1 MPYSRGTEER
11 AARGERVMSAVGPW
25 RPDPSGDSSGS
36 HKRPIFRR
44 GRGGRSETTL
54 ESPLLRN
61 RLTGRLHVAE
71 GVVILMVTLLLFG
84 FWRLQV
90 VHAAHY
96 LELAENN
103 RRRTLVVRAPRG
115 LITDRNGLLLAAN
128 RPAFNVGIVR
138 EEIEDQEATLQWLA
152 GVLGETPET
161 LRERLDTR
169 RVGVPVFQPVVVADD
184 IDQALVSAIE
194 ARSLEHPGVIIQTEH
209 KRQYPKGLVAAH
221 VLGQV
226 GEINRA
232 QLDAWEPG
240 RYRPGDIVGKNGLE
254 SVHNDSLAGRAGDE
268 QVVVNSAGRTVR
280 VVNQVPPQPGNTLT
294 LTLDLPLQQHA
305 EALLEGKKGAIVVL
319 DVNTGG
325 VLALAAAPTYDPNM
339 FARRIAP
346 REWTALTNDP
356 ARPLTNRA
364 LQSSYPPGSTFK
376 LLMAVAGLEHGLITP
391 ETTVFCPGYGI
402 YFGKRFACNVPG
414 GHGTVNLESAIGRS
428 CNVYFYELGYKLGRE
443 RIVEVAQRYGFGA
456 RTGIDLLDE
465 HRGILPTDEWV
476 ASRNDPNWYGG
487 ETIVLSIGQGPI
499 DVTPLQL
506 AHMAATLATGV
517 KITPHLVAAAEDPA
531 GRPLPVPAVARENVH
546 LDPLHRRAILRGMS
560 ASVNQSGSSRRAR
573 NPDIEFGG
581 KTGTAQVASSDLAG
595 PEDERPEEL
604 RNHAWFVG
612 IAPVDN
618 PEIAIAVFIEHGGG
632 GGVAAAPLAGEL
644 LTAYFAAQQDGRQD
658 PQR

>member
-1 MPYSRGTEER
+1 MPCSRDSEER
-11 AARGERVMSAVGPW
+11 AARGESVISTVGPW

-36 HKRPIFRR
+36 RKRPIFRR
-44 GRGGRSETTL
+44 GWGGRSETTL

-84 FWRLQV
+84 FWHLQV

-103 RRRTLVVRAPRG
+103 RRRNLVVRAPRG

-128 RPAFNVGIVR
+128 RPAFNVAIVR
-138 EEIEDQEATLQWLA
+138 EEIDDRQATLEWLA
-152 GVLGETPET
+152 DLLGEAAADLEA
-161 LRERLDTR
+161 RLSEQTR
-169 RVGVPVFQPVVVADD
+169 IPVFQPVVIAGD
-184 IDQALVSAIE
+184 IDQGLVSAIE
-194 ARSLEHPGVIIQTEH
+194 ARSREYPGVIIQPEH

-221 VLGQV
+221 VLGRV

-240 RYRPGDIVGKNGLE
+240 RYRPGDIVGQNGLE
-254 SVHNDSLAGRAGDE
+254 RVHNDSLAGRAGNE

-280 VVNQVPPQPGNTLT
+280 VVNQVAPQPGNALT

-339 FARRIAP
+339 FARRFSP
-346 REWTALTNDP
+346 REWTALTDDP
-356 ARPLTNRA
+356 AQPLQNRA
-364 LQSSYPPGSTFK
+364 LQNSYPPGSTFK

-391 ETTVFCPGYGI
+391 ETTVFCPGFGT
-402 YFGKRFACNVPG
+402 YFGKRFDCNVPG
-414 GHGTVNLESAIGRS
+414 GHGTVNLESAIARS
-428 CNVYFYELGYKLGRE
+428 CNVYFYELGQKLGRE
-443 RIVEVAQRYGFGA
+443 RIVEVAQRYGYGA
-456 RTGIDLLDE
+456 RTGIDLVGE
-465 HRGILPTDEWV
+465 IRGVLPTDEWV
-476 ASRNDPNWYGG
+476 GRRRGANWYGG
-487 ETIVLSIGQGPI
+487 ETISLSIGQGPI
-499 DVTPLQL
+499 DITPLQL

-517 KITPHLVAAAEDPA
+517 KITPHLVKAEEDPA
-531 GRPLPVPAVARENVH
+531 GRPVPVPAAARKDVY
-546 LDPLHRRAILRGMS
+546 LDPLHRQAILRGMS
-560 ASVNQSGSSRRAR
+560 ASVNQNGSSRRAK

-581 KTGTAQVASSDLAG
+581 KTGTAQVASSAAAG
-595 PEDERPEEL
+595 PEEERPEEL
-604 RNHAWFVG
+604 RSHAWFVG
-612 IAPVDN
+612 IAPIDD

-632 GGVAAAPLAGEL
+632 GGVAAAPVAGEL
-644 LTAYFAAQQDGRQD
+644 LTAYFAAQQDAR
-658 PQR
+658 R

>member
-1 MPYSRGTEER
+1 
-11 AARGERVMSAVGPW
+11 MSTVGPW
-25 RPDPSGDSSGS
+25 RPDPSGDSSS
-36 HKRPIFRR
+36 SRQRPIFRR
-44 GRGGRSETTL
+44 GGGGRSETAL
-54 ESPLLRN
+54 ESPLLRS

-103 RRRTLVVRAPRG
+103 RRRNLVVRAPRG
-115 LITDRNGLLLAAN
+115 LITDRNGSLLAAN
-128 RPAFNVGIVR
+128 RPAFNVAIVR
-138 EEIEDQEATLQWLA
+138 EEIEDRQATLEWLA
-152 GVLGETPET
+152 DVLGETAED
-161 LRERLDTR
+161 LEARLSEQT
-169 RVGVPVFQPVVVADD
+169 GIPVFQPVVLAGDIHQGLVA
-184 IDQALVSAIE
+184 AIE
-194 ARSLEHPGVIIQTEH
+194 VHALEYPGVIIQPEH
-209 KRQYPKGLVAAH
+209 KRQYPKGVVAAH

-254 SVHNDSLAGRAGDE
+254 RVHNDSLAGRAGDE
-268 QVVVNSAGRTVR
+268 QVVVNNRGRTVR
-280 VVNQVPPQPGNTLT
+280 VVNQVPPQPGNALT
-294 LTLDLPLQQHA
+294 LTLDLSLQQHA

-339 FARRIAP
+339 FARRFSP
-346 REWTALTNDP
+346 REWNALTNDP

-376 LLMAVAGLEHGLITP
+376 LLVAVAGLEHGLITP
-391 ETTVFCPGYGI
+391 ETTVFCNGGGT
-402 YFGKRFACNVPG
+402 YFGRYFNCNVPG
-414 GHGTVNLESAIGRS
+414 GHGTVNLESALGRS
-428 CNVYFYELGYKLGRE
+428 CNVYFYDLGQKLGRE

-465 HRGILPTDEWV
+465 RRGVLPTDEWV
-476 ASRNDPNWYGG
+476 ASRSDPNWYGG

-499 DVTPLQL
+499 DITPLQL

-517 KITPHLVAAAEDPA
+517 KITPHLVKAEEDPA
-531 GRPLPVPAVARENVH
+531 GRPLPVPAAAREEVH
-546 LDPLHRRAILRGMS
+546 LDPLHRQAILRGMS
-560 ASVNQSGSSRRAR
+560 ASVNQNGSSRRAH

-581 KTGTAQVASSDLAG
+581 KTGTAQVASSELTG
-595 PEDERPEEL
+595 PEEERPEEL

-612 IAPVDN
+612 IAPIDN
-618 PEIAIAVFIEHGGG
+618 PEVAIAVFIEHGGG

-644 LTAYFAAQQDGRQD
+644 LTAYFAAQHNTQQ
-658 PQR
+658 